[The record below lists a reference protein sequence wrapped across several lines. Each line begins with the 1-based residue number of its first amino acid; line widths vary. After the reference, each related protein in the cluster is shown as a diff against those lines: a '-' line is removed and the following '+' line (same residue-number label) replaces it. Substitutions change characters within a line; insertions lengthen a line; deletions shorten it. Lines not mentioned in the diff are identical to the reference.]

1 MWRMTPHACPVCF
14 GQGTGYNPSAADK
27 ADVDKCHACNGT
39 GIVWTPPTVVTTPMF
54 EYYVH
59 AS

>member
-1 MWRMTPHACPVCF
+1 MTPHACPVCY
-14 GQGTGYNPSAADK
+14 GHGTGYNPCAADK

-39 GIVWTPPTVVTTPMF
+39 GIVWETHVVQEPVF
-54 EYYVH
+54 RYDVH